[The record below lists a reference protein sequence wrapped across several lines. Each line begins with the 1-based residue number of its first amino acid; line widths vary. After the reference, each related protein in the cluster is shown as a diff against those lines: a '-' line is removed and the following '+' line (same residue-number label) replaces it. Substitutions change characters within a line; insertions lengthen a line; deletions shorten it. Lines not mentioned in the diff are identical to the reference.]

1 MNPTEISPS
10 SRGLPRGYLGLL
22 VGRTVSEL
30 GSEVTVLALPLTAIT
45 LLGAGPAQ
53 TGLLLACGRAPNLV
67 IGLLAGVIVDRLP
80 HQCILLTANLVMAVT
95 LATIP
100 LLASL
105 GWLGMVQLCAAT
117 TLVGTA
123 AVIGEVAYLAC
134 VPTVVDRAL
143 LVRAQSSW
151 QLSRSCVVTVGP
163 FLAGWLV
170 SAFSAPTAILADSA
184 SFVLATV
191 LLPLVPKRTAEPPA
205 TGSSSVISQIAEG
218 LTTVF
223 GNPILRAVT
232 FATGSFIFCYNA
244 YSAVFLLYLTQHL
257 GLDGWTTGVVLSIGA
272 LGGIGG
278 AATAAWAGRAIGVG
292 PVLMV
297 TLALSGAGMTLAALL
312 TQQRP
317 AAVICV
323 ALSQFV
329 LSFGQE
335 IYNVHQVSVRYAL
348 SPPRVLGRVNG
359 SIRSLVWGLAPLGAL
374 LGGAVGAG
382 PGLRTALV
390 ASSAL
395 GAASML
401 WIWRSPLRRTHS
413 LHL

>member
-1 MNPTEISPS
+1 MNPTDISTPP
-10 SRGLPRGYLGLL
+10 RGLPRGYLALL

-53 TGLLLACGRAPNLV
+53 TGLLLACGRAPYLV

-80 HQCILLTANLVMAVT
+80 HRCILLTANLVMAVT

-105 GWLGMVQLCAAT
+105 GELGMVQLYMAT

-123 AVIGEVAYLAC
+123 AVIADVAYLAC
-134 VPTVVDRAL
+134 VPTVVDRARI
-143 LVRAQSSW
+143 VRAQSSW

-184 SFVLATV
+184 SFVVAAV
-191 LLPLVPKRTAEPPA
+191 LLPLLPARAAERLA
-205 TGSSSVISQIAEG
+205 TGSSSVVGQIAEG

-232 FATGSFIFCYNA
+232 LATGSFIFCYNA
-244 YSAVFLLYLTQHL
+244 YSAVFLLYLTQHI
-257 GLDGWTTGVVLSIGA
+257 GLDGWTTGLVLSIGA
-272 LGGIGG
+272 MGGIVG
-278 AATAAWAGRAIGVG
+278 ALTAAWAGRAIGLG
-292 PVLMV
+292 PVLMG
-297 TLALSGAGMTLAALL
+297 TLALSAAGMTLAALF
-312 TQQRP
+312 TEPRS
-317 AAVICV
+317 AAVVCV

-348 SPPRVLGRVNG
+348 APPRVLGRVNA

-382 PGLRTALV
+382 SGLRTALLASSVLGV
-390 ASSAL
+390 ASV
-395 GAASML
+395 L
-401 WIWRSPLRRTHS
+401 WISLSPLRRTHS